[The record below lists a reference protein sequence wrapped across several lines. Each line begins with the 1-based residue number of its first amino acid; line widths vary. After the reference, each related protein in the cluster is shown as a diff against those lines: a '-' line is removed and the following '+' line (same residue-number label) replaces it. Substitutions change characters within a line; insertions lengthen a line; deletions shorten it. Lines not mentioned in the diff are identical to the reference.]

1 MRRASHGA
9 DRETCYVSTWKRDRG
24 DVMALRI
31 EDYAL
36 IGNCESA
43 GLVGLDGSI
52 DWMAL
57 PRFDSEAFFAALLGT
72 PENGR
77 WQIAPAVPVL
87 KTTRAYRE
95 GTLVLETRF
104 ETAQGTVLLI
114 DAMGRREGH
123 GDVVRLVRGES
134 GSVPM
139 RSEIV
144 LRPGYGTVVP
154 WVSRLADG
162 RIAAVAG
169 PDRYVLA
176 TEVPLRGEDMRT
188 VGDFTAGEGTETPF
202 TMTWSPSY
210 QPVPQRVEAAQILEL
225 VTEDWNRWTKSHRT
239 ETAGDWVEVVQR
251 SLITLKA
258 LTHFETGGIVAA
270 PTTSLP
276 EQLGGPRNWDYRY
289 CWLRDATLTL
299 YALLTSGFLEEASA
313 WRDWLIR
320 AIAGSPDQMQIMYG
334 IAGERRLAEYELPWL
349 AGYEGSSPVRVGNAA
364 AGQLQ
369 LDVYGEVLD
378 AMYQARRLGLAPD
391 DNGWNLERALV
402 QHLETIWEQPD
413 EGIWEVRGGRK
424 HFTAS
429 KVMVWAAFDRAIRS
443 IEEFGLDGPVD
454 RWREVR
460 ATVHRQVCE
469 RGYDA
474 ELGHFVQYYG
484 AKDLDASLLL
494 MAMVGFLPT
503 DDPRVVATV
512 EAIEGQLVEGG
523 FVKRYNEAGN
533 VDGLAGGH
541 EGAFLP
547 CSFWLAD
554 NYVLMG
560 RVDEARAL
568 FERLIALR
576 NDVGLLS
583 EEYDSVAGRQVG
595 NFPQAFTHV
604 ALINTA
610 HNLSREFGPAQHR
623 AESVE
628 TAASP

>member
-1 MRRASHGA
+1 
-9 DRETCYVSTWKRDRG
+9 
-24 DVMALRI
+24 MAQRI

-43 GLVGLDGSI
+43 ALVGLDGSI
-52 DWMAL
+52 DWMSL
-57 PRFDSEAFFAALLGT
+57 PRFDSPASFASMLGT

-77 WQIAPAVPVL
+77 WQIAPAVPVT
-87 KTTRAYRE
+87 KVTRRYRD
-95 GTLVLETRF
+95 GTLVLETTF
-104 ETAQGTVLLI
+104 ETAEGSVLLI

-123 GDVVRLVRGES
+123 GDVVRLVRGLS

-139 RSEIV
+139 RLEAV
-144 LRPGYGTVVP
+144 LRPGYGAVVP

-162 RIAAVAG
+162 RVAAVAG
-169 PDRYVLA
+169 PDRFVLD
-176 TEVPLRGEDMRT
+176 TPVDLRGEDFRT
-188 VGDFTAGEGTETPF
+188 VGTFTAEEGSETPF
-202 TMTWSPSY
+202 TLTWSASY
-210 QPVPQRVEAAQILEL
+210 HPGPKAVDAAQLIEL
-225 VTEDWNRWTKSHRT
+225 VTEDWTDWIKAHRS
-239 ETAGDWVEVVQR
+239 EMAGDWVEVVQR

-258 LTHFETGGIVAA
+258 LTHYETGGIVAA

-334 IAGERRLAEYELPWL
+334 VAGERRLDEYELPWL
-349 AGYEGSSPVRVGNAA
+349 QGYEGSTPVRVGNAA
-364 AGQLQ
+364 SGQLQ

-378 AMYQARRLGLAPD
+378 AMYQARRLGMAPD

-402 QHLETIWEQPD
+402 EHLETIWREPD

-443 IEEFGLDGPVD
+443 VEEFELVGPVD
-454 RWREVR
+454 RWRMVRDEVH
-460 ATVHRQVCE
+460 AEVCAK
-469 RGYDA
+469 GYDA
-474 ELGHFVQYYG
+474 ERGHFTQYYG
-484 AKDLDASLLL
+484 GAALDASLLM
-494 MAMVGFLPT
+494 MAMVGFLPA
-503 DDPRVVATV
+503 DDPRVVGTV
-512 EAIEGQLVEGG
+512 KAIEDHLMEDG
-523 FVKRYNEAGN
+523 FVKRYDEVGN

-554 NYVLMG
+554 NYILAG
-560 RVDEARAL
+560 RVDEALAL
-568 FERLIALR
+568 FERLIGLC

-583 EEYDSVAGRQVG
+583 EEYDSRAGRQVG

-604 ALINTA
+604 ALVNTA
-610 HNLSREFGPAQHR
+610 HNLSRGFGPAQHR
-623 AESVE
+623 AESRE
-628 TAASP
+628 TGTVAA

>member
-1 MRRASHGA
+1 
-9 DRETCYVSTWKRDRG
+9 
-24 DVMALRI
+24 MAQRI

-43 GLVGLDGSI
+43 ALVGLDGSI
-52 DWMAL
+52 DWMSL
-57 PRFDSEAFFAALLGT
+57 PRFDSPASFASLLGT

-77 WQIAPAVPVL
+77 WQIAPAVPV
-87 KTTRAYRE
+87 TRVTRRYRE
-95 GTLVLETRF
+95 GTLVLETTF
-104 ETAQGTVLLI
+104 ETAEGTVLLI

-123 GDVVRLVRGES
+123 GDVVRLVRGVS

-139 RSEIV
+139 RLEAV

-162 RIAAVAG
+162 RVAAVAG
-169 PDRYVLA
+169 PDRFVLD
-176 TEVPLRGEDMRT
+176 TPVELRGEEFRT
-188 VGDFTAGEGTETPF
+188 VGTFTAEEGSETPF
-202 TMTWSPSY
+202 TLTWSASY
-210 QPVPQRVEAAQILEL
+210 HPVPKAVDAAQLIEL
-225 VTEDWNRWTKSHRT
+225 VTEDWNDWIKAHRS
-239 ETAGDWVEVVQR
+239 ETAGGWVDIVQR

-258 LTHFETGGIVAA
+258 LTHYETGGIVAA

-334 IAGERRLAEYELPWL
+334 IAGERRLDEYELPWL
-349 AGYEGSSPVRVGNAA
+349 PGYEGSSPVRVGNAA
-364 AGQLQ
+364 SGQLQ

-378 AMYQARRLGLAPD
+378 AMYQARRLGMAPD

-402 QHLETIWEQPD
+402 EHLETIWHEPD
-413 EGIWEVRGGRK
+413 EGIWEVRGGRR

-443 IEEFGLDGPVD
+443 VEEFELVGPVD
-454 RWREVR
+454 RWRTVRDEVH
-460 ATVHRQVCE
+460 AEVCAK
-469 RGYDA
+469 GYDA
-474 ELGHFVQYYG
+474 ERGHFTQYYG
-484 AKDLDASLLL
+484 GTALDASLL
-494 MAMVGFLPT
+494 MIAMVGFLPA
-503 DDPRVVATV
+503 DDPRVVGTV
-512 EAIEGQLVEGG
+512 TAIEEHLMEDG
-523 FVKRYNEAGN
+523 FVKRYDEVGN

-554 NYVLMG
+554 NYILAG

-568 FERLIALR
+568 FERLIGLC

-583 EEYDSVAGRQVG
+583 EEYDSRAGRQVG

-604 ALINTA
+604 ALVNTA
-610 HNLSREFGPAQHR
+610 HNLSRGFGPAQHR
-623 AESVE
+623 AESRE
-628 TAASP
+628 TGTVAG

>member
-1 MRRASHGA
+1 
-9 DRETCYVSTWKRDRG
+9 
-24 DVMALRI
+24 MALRI

-43 GLVGLDGSI
+43 ALVGRDGSI

-57 PRFDSEAFFAALLGT
+57 PRFDSHASFAALLGT

-77 WQIAPAVPVL
+77 WQIAPAVPV
-87 KTTRAYRE
+87 TRVTRRYRE

-104 ETAQGTVLLI
+104 ETEAGTVLLV

-123 GDVVRLVRGES
+123 GDVVRLVRAES

-139 RSEIV
+139 RVEIV

-162 RIAAVAG
+162 RVAAVAG
-169 PDRYVLA
+169 PDRYVLD
-176 TEVPLRGEDMRT
+176 TTVPLRGQDFRT
-188 VGDFTAGEGTETPF
+188 LGEFTAEEGADTAF
-202 TMTWSPSY
+202 TLTWSPSFH
-210 QPVPQRVEAAQILEL
+210 PVPQAVDPAQIIEL
-225 VTEDWNRWTKSHRT
+225 VTEDWTDWARSHRT

-258 LTHFETGGIVAA
+258 LTHYETGGIVAA

-334 IAGERRLAEYELPWL
+334 IAGERRLEEYEVPWL
-349 AGYEGSSPVRVGNAA
+349 AGYEGSTPVRIGNAA

-402 QHLETIWEQPD
+402 GHLETIWQQPD

-443 IEEFGLDGPVD
+443 VEEYGLAGPVD
-454 RWREVR
+454 RWRGVR
-460 ATVHRQVCE
+460 DQVHREVCE
-469 RGYDA
+469 RGFNA
-474 ELGHFVQYYG
+474 EKGCFTQYYG
-484 AKDLDASLLL
+484 GTSLDASLLL
-494 MAMVGFLPT
+494 MAMVGFLPA

-512 EAIEGQLVEGG
+512 KAIEDHLLEDG
-523 FVKRYNEAGN
+523 FVKRYDETGN

-560 RVDEARAL
+560 RLDEARAL

-583 EEYDSVAGRQVG
+583 EEYDSVAKRQVG

-623 AESVE
+623 AESKE
-628 TAASP
+628 TGAAVA

>member
-1 MRRASHGA
+1 
-9 DRETCYVSTWKRDRG
+9 
-24 DVMALRI
+24 MAQRI

-43 GLVGLDGSI
+43 ALVGLDGSI
-52 DWMAL
+52 DWMSL
-57 PRFDSEAFFAALLGT
+57 PRFDSPASFASLLGT

-77 WQIAPAVPVL
+77 WQIAPAVPV
-87 KTTRAYRE
+87 TRVTRRYRE
-95 GTLVLETRF
+95 GTLVLETTF
-104 ETAQGTVLLI
+104 ETAEGTVLLI

-123 GDVVRLVRGES
+123 GDVVRLVRGVS

-139 RSEIV
+139 RLEAV

-162 RIAAVAG
+162 RVAAVAG
-169 PDRYVLA
+169 PDRFVLD
-176 TEVPLRGEDMRT
+176 TPVELRGEEFRT
-188 VGDFTAGEGTETPF
+188 VGTFTAEEGSEMPF
-202 TMTWSPSY
+202 TLTWSASY
-210 QPVPQRVEAAQILEL
+210 HPVPKAVDAAQLIEL
-225 VTEDWNRWTKSHRT
+225 VTEDWNDWIKAHRS
-239 ETAGDWVEVVQR
+239 ETAGGWVDIVQR

-258 LTHFETGGIVAA
+258 LTHYETGGIVAA

-334 IAGERRLAEYELPWL
+334 IAGERRLDEYELPWL
-349 AGYEGSSPVRVGNAA
+349 PGYEGSSPVRVGNAA
-364 AGQLQ
+364 SGQLQ

-378 AMYQARRLGLAPD
+378 AMYQARRLGMAPD

-402 QHLETIWEQPD
+402 EHLETIWHEPD
-413 EGIWEVRGGRK
+413 EGIWEVRGGRR

-443 IEEFGLDGPVD
+443 VEEFELVGPVD
-454 RWREVR
+454 RWRTVRDEVH
-460 ATVHRQVCE
+460 AEVCAK
-469 RGYDA
+469 GYDA
-474 ELGHFVQYYG
+474 ERGHFTQYYG
-484 AKDLDASLLL
+484 GTALDASLL
-494 MAMVGFLPT
+494 MIAMVGFLPA
-503 DDPRVVATV
+503 DDPRVVGTV
-512 EAIEGQLVEGG
+512 TAIEEHLMEDG
-523 FVKRYNEAGN
+523 FVKRYDEVGN

-554 NYVLMG
+554 NYILAG

-568 FERLIALR
+568 FERLIGLC

-583 EEYDSVAGRQVG
+583 EEYDSRAGRQVG

-604 ALINTA
+604 ALVNTA
-610 HNLSREFGPAQHR
+610 HNLSRGFGPAQHR
-623 AESVE
+623 AESRE
-628 TAASP
+628 TGTVAG

>member
-1 MRRASHGA
+1 
-9 DRETCYVSTWKRDRG
+9 
-24 DVMALRI
+24 MALRI

-43 GLVGLDGSI
+43 ALVGLDGSI

-57 PRFDSEAFFAALLGT
+57 PRFDSHASFAALLGT
-72 PENGR
+72 PENGHWR
-77 WQIAPAVPVL
+77 IGPSVPVT
-87 KTTRAYRE
+87 KVTRRYRP

-104 ETAQGTVLLI
+104 ETAEGSVVLI

-123 GDVVRLVRGES
+123 GDVVRLVRGET

-139 RSEIV
+139 RVEGVI
-144 LRPGYGTVVP
+144 RPGYGAIVP

-162 RIAAVAG
+162 RLAAVAG
-169 PDRYVLA
+169 PDRFVFDTPVALH
-176 TEVPLRGEDMRT
+176 GEDFRT
-188 VGDFTAGEGTETPF
+188 VGDFTAEAGSETPF
-202 TMTWSPSY
+202 TLTWSPSY
-210 QPVPQRVEAAQILEL
+210 QPVPKSVDAAQLIEL
-225 VTEDWNRWTKSHRT
+225 VTEDWNDWTKSHRR
-239 ETAGDWVEVVQR
+239 ETAGDWVDIVLR

-258 LTHFETGGIVAA
+258 LTHYETGGIVAA

-299 YALLTSGFLEEASA
+299 YALLTSGFLEEAGA

-334 IAGERRLAEYELPWL
+334 IAGERRLDEYELPWL
-349 AGYEGSSPVRVGNAA
+349 EGYEGSTPVRVGNAA

-378 AMYQARRLGLAPD
+378 AMYQARRLGLPPD

-402 QHLETIWEQPD
+402 EHLETIWHQPD
-413 EGIWEVRGGRK
+413 EGIWEVRGGRR

-429 KVMVWAAFDRAIRS
+429 KVMVWTAFDRAIRS
-443 IEEFGLDGPVD
+443 VEEFELEGPVD
-454 RWREVR
+454 RWRAARDAVHAEVC
-460 ATVHRQVCE
+460 AK
-469 RGYDA
+469 GYDA
-474 ELGHFVQYYG
+474 ERGHFTQYYG
-484 AKDLDASLLL
+484 GTELDASLLL
-494 MAMVGFLPT
+494 MAMVGFLPA
-503 DDPRVVATV
+503 DDPRVAGTV
-512 EAIEGQLVEGG
+512 RAIEEHLVEDG
-523 FVKRYNEAGN
+523 FVKRYDEAAD
-533 VDGLAGGH
+533 VDGLKGGH

-560 RVDEARAL
+560 REEEARAL

-583 EEYDSVAGRQVG
+583 EEYDSRAGRQVG

-610 HNLSREFGPAQHR
+610 HNLSREFGPCVHR
-623 AESVE
+623 AESRE
-628 TAASP
+628 TGAVAA

>member
-1 MRRASHGA
+1 
-9 DRETCYVSTWKRDRG
+9 
-24 DVMALRI
+24 MALRI
-31 EDYAL
+31 EDYAM

-43 GLVGLDGSI
+43 ALVGLDGSI

-57 PRFDSEAFFAALLGT
+57 PRFASQAFFAALLGT
-72 PENGR
+72 AENGR
-77 WQIAPAVPVL
+77 WQIAPTVPVV
-87 KTTRAYRE
+87 KASRRYRD
-95 GTLVLETRF
+95 GTLVLETTF
-104 ETAQGTVLLI
+104 ETAQGSVVVI

-123 GDVVRLVRGES
+123 GDVVRLVRGVS

-139 RSEIV
+139 RMEGV

-162 RIAAVAG
+162 RVAAVAG
-169 PDRYVLA
+169 PDRFVLDTPVA
-176 TEVPLRGEDMRT
+176 LHGEDFRT
-188 VGDFTAGEGTETPF
+188 VATFTAEEGSETPF
-202 TMTWSPSY
+202 TLTWSPSY
-210 QPVPQRVEAAQILEL
+210 HPVPKAVDAAQLIEL
-225 VTEDWNRWTKSHRT
+225 VTEDWNGWITSHRT
-239 ETAGDWVEVVQR
+239 ECAGDWVALVQR

-258 LTHFETGGIVAA
+258 LTHYETGGIVAA

-334 IAGERRLAEYELPWL
+334 IAGERRLDEYELPWL
-349 AGYEGSSPVRVGNAA
+349 AGYEGSAPVRVGNAA

-378 AMYQARRLGLAPD
+378 AMYQARRLGLPPD
-391 DNGWNLERALV
+391 DNGWALERALV
-402 QHLETIWEQPD
+402 EHLETIWQQPD
-413 EGIWEVRGGRK
+413 EGIWEVRGGRR

-443 IEEFGLDGPVD
+443 VEEFELSGPVD

-460 ATVHRQVCE
+460 DRVHAEVCAQGYHAE
-469 RGYDA
+469 RG
-474 ELGHFVQYYG
+474 HFTQFYG
-484 AKDLDASLLL
+484 GTALDASLLM
-494 MAMVGFLPT
+494 MAMVGFLPA
-503 DDPRVVATV
+503 DDPRVVGTV
-512 EAIEGQLVEGG
+512 KAIEEHLMEDG
-523 FVKRYNEAGN
+523 FVKRYDEAGN

-554 NYVLMG
+554 NYVLAG

-568 FERLIALR
+568 FERLIGLC
-576 NDVGLLS
+576 NDVGLLA
-583 EEYDSVAGRQVG
+583 EEYDSRAGRQVG

-604 ALINTA
+604 ALVNTA

-623 AESVE
+623 AESRE
-628 TAASP
+628 TGAAA

>member
-1 MRRASHGA
+1 
-9 DRETCYVSTWKRDRG
+9 
-24 DVMALRI
+24 MAQRI

-43 GLVGLDGSI
+43 ALVGRDGSI

-57 PRFDSEAFFAALLGT
+57 PRFDSAAFFAALLGT
-72 PENGR
+72 DDNGR
-77 WQIAPAVPVL
+77 WKIAPAVPVT
-87 KTTRAYRE
+87 KVTRQYRA
-95 GTLVLETRF
+95 GTLVLETTF
-104 ETAQGTVLLI
+104 DTAAGTVLLI

-123 GDVVRLVRGES
+123 GDVVRLVRGVS
-134 GSVPM
+134 GTVPM
-139 RSEIV
+139 RMEGV

-162 RIAAVAG
+162 RLAAVAG
-169 PDRYVLA
+169 PDRFVLD
-176 TEVPLRGEDMRT
+176 TPVPLHGEDFRT
-188 VGDFTAGEGTETPF
+188 VGTFTAEEGSETPF
-202 TMTWSPSY
+202 TLTWSPSY
-210 QPVPQRVEAAQILEL
+210 HPVPQAVDAAQLIEL
-225 VTEDWNRWTKSHRT
+225 VTEDWNDWTKSHRR
-239 ETAGDWVEVVQR
+239 ETAGDWVDLVQR

-258 LTHFETGGIVAA
+258 LTHYETGGIVAA

-299 YALLTSGFLEEASA
+299 YALLTAGFLEEASA

-334 IAGERRLAEYELPWL
+334 IAGERRLEEYELPWL
-349 AGYEGSSPVRVGNAA
+349 PGYEGSAPVRVGNAA

-402 QHLETIWEQPD
+402 EHLETIWEQPD

-443 IEEFGLDGPVD
+443 VEEFELAGPVD
-454 RWREVR
+454 RWRAVRDRVHAEVC
-460 ATVHRQVCE
+460 AK
-469 RGYDA
+469 GYDA
-474 ELGHFVQYYG
+474 ERGHFTQYYG
-484 AKDLDASLLL
+484 GTALDASLL
-494 MAMVGFLPT
+494 MIAMVGFLPA
-503 DDPRVVATV
+503 DDPRVAGTV
-512 EAIEGQLVEGG
+512 RAIEEHLMEDG
-523 FVKRYNEAGN
+523 FVKRYDEAGN

-554 NYVLMG
+554 NYVLAG
-560 RVDEARAL
+560 RVEEARAL
-568 FERLIALR
+568 FERLVGLC

-583 EEYDSVAGRQVG
+583 EEYDSRAGRQVG

-604 ALINTA
+604 ALVNTA

-623 AESVE
+623 AESRE
-628 TAASP
+628 TGAAAA

>member
-1 MRRASHGA
+1 
-9 DRETCYVSTWKRDRG
+9 
-24 DVMALRI
+24 MAQRI

-43 GLVGLDGSI
+43 ALVGLDGSI
-52 DWMAL
+52 DWMSL
-57 PRFDSEAFFAALLGT
+57 PRFDSPASFASLLGT

-77 WQIAPAVPVL
+77 WQIAPAVPV
-87 KTTRAYRE
+87 TRVTRRYRE
-95 GTLVLETRF
+95 GTLVLETTF
-104 ETAQGTVLLI
+104 ETAEGTVLLI

-123 GDVVRLVRGES
+123 GDVVRLVRGVS

-139 RSEIV
+139 RLEAV

-162 RIAAVAG
+162 RVAAVAG
-169 PDRYVLA
+169 PDRFVLD
-176 TEVPLRGEDMRT
+176 TPVELRGEDFRT
-188 VGDFTAGEGTETPF
+188 VGTFTAEEGSEMPF
-202 TMTWSPSY
+202 TLTWSASY
-210 QPVPQRVEAAQILEL
+210 HPVPKAVDAAQLIEL
-225 VTEDWNRWTKSHRT
+225 VTEDWNDWIKAHRS
-239 ETAGDWVEVVQR
+239 ETAGGWVDIVQR

-258 LTHFETGGIVAA
+258 LTHYETGGIVAA

-334 IAGERRLAEYELPWL
+334 IAGERRLDEYELPWL
-349 AGYEGSSPVRVGNAA
+349 PGYEGSSPVRVGNAA
-364 AGQLQ
+364 SGQLQ

-378 AMYQARRLGLAPD
+378 AMYQARRLGMAPD

-402 QHLETIWEQPD
+402 EHLETIWHEPD
-413 EGIWEVRGGRK
+413 EGIWEVRGGRR

-443 IEEFGLDGPVD
+443 VEEFELVGPVD
-454 RWREVR
+454 RWRTVRDEVH
-460 ATVHRQVCE
+460 AEVCAK
-469 RGYDA
+469 GYDA
-474 ELGHFVQYYG
+474 ERGHFTQYYG
-484 AKDLDASLLL
+484 GTALDASLL
-494 MAMVGFLPT
+494 MIAMVGFLPA
-503 DDPRVVATV
+503 DDPRVVGTV
-512 EAIEGQLVEGG
+512 TAIEEHLMEDG
-523 FVKRYNEAGN
+523 FVKRYDEVGN

-554 NYVLMG
+554 NYILAG

-568 FERLIALR
+568 FERLTGLC

-583 EEYDSVAGRQVG
+583 EEYDSRAGRQVG

-604 ALINTA
+604 ALVNTA
-610 HNLSREFGPAQHR
+610 HNLSRGFGPAQHR
-623 AESVE
+623 AESRE
-628 TAASP
+628 TGTVAG

>member
-1 MRRASHGA
+1 
-9 DRETCYVSTWKRDRG
+9 
-24 DVMALRI
+24 MAQRI

-43 GLVGLDGSI
+43 ALVGLDGSI

-57 PRFDSEAFFAALLGT
+57 PRFDSEASFAALLGT
-72 PENGR
+72 AENGR
-77 WQIAPAVPVL
+77 WQIAPAVPV
-87 KTTRAYRE
+87 TRVTRQYRE

-104 ETAQGTVLLI
+104 ETADGVVVLI

-123 GDVVRLVRGES
+123 GDVVRLVRGVS

-139 RSEIV
+139 RMEGV
-144 LRPGYGTVVP
+144 LRPGYGSVVP

-162 RIAAVAG
+162 RLAAVAG
-169 PDRYVLA
+169 PDRFVLD
-176 TEVPLRGEDMRT
+176 TPVELHGEEFRT
-188 VGDFTAGEGTETPF
+188 VGTFTAEEGSETPF
-202 TMTWSPSY
+202 TLTWSPSY
-210 QPVPQRVEAAQILEL
+210 HPVPKAVDAKQLIEL
-225 VTEDWNRWTKSHRT
+225 VSEDWADWIKAHRID
-239 ETAGDWVEVVQR
+239 TAGDWVEVVQR

-258 LTHFETGGIVAA
+258 LTHYETGGIVAA

-334 IAGERRLAEYELPWL
+334 IAGERRLEEYEVPWL
-349 AGYEGSSPVRVGNAA
+349 AGYEGSTPVRVGNAA

-402 QHLETIWEQPD
+402 EHLETIWRQPD

-443 IEEFGLDGPVD
+443 VEEFELAGPVD
-454 RWREVR
+454 RWRAVRDEVH
-460 ATVHRQVCE
+460 AEVCAK
-469 RGYDA
+469 GYDA
-474 ELGHFVQYYG
+474 ARGHFTQSYG
-484 AKDLDASLLL
+484 APALDASLLM
-494 MAMVGFLPT
+494 MAMVGFLPA
-503 DDPRVVATV
+503 DDPRVVGTV
-512 EAIEGQLVEGG
+512 RAIEEHLMEDG
-523 FVKRYNEAGN
+523 FVKRYDEAGN

-554 NYVLMG
+554 NYVLAG
-560 RVDEARAL
+560 RFDEARAL
-568 FERLIALR
+568 FERLIGLC

-583 EEYDSVAGRQVG
+583 EEYDSRAGRQVG

-604 ALINTA
+604 ALVNTA

-623 AESVE
+623 AESRE
-628 TAASP
+628 TGAAAA